1 MRMRVSYLII
11 MHVKILRDYGSF
23 LKHFS
28 GARWPKTNSEPGHV
42 PGLAGPTKALIWW
55 ASVEEKKLLSEL
67 FRVSQPSL
75 QTAPVGLA
83 LVLFVSITSPVTG
96 RGNNGLRFSSHSRQ
110 LSFGRWTLNKPYLV
124 PNQVCFYE
132 SCSLRHAY
140 PYCYGYGDGTQRW
153 K

>member
-1 MRMRVSYLII
+1 MSFFQLPRQLRTYHSYVLTVGF
-11 MHVKILRDYGSF
+11 HHHG
-23 LKHFS
+23 
-28 GARWPKTNSEPGHV
+28 N

-110 LSFGRWTLNKPYLV
+110 LSFGR
-124 PNQVCFYE
+124 
-132 SCSLRHAY
+132 
-140 PYCYGYGDGTQRW
+140 
-153 K
+153 